1 MMVGFFK
8 FYFSKQQHVFKKKSS
23 PSIKKRANV
32 IKVAFEISAGDKS
45 VYNDLQNAIWKTE
58 MGIVAVALGVPS
70 FFDFFVKEKAIRAF
84 SELRMMAITFDY
96 FLLRAVGARCES
108 KAPSA

>member
-1 MMVGFFK
+1 MFLK
-8 FYFSKQQHVFKKKSS
+8 RNQALRL
-23 PSIKKRANV
+23 KKRANV

-45 VYNDLQNAIWKTE
+45 VYNDPQNAIWKTE